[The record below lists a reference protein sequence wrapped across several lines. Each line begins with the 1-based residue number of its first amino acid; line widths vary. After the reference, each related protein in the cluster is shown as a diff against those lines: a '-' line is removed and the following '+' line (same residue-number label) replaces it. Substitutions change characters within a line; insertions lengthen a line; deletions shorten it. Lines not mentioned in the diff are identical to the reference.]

1 MFSQTASS
9 SVDLFREKLGCSFVL
24 IGGTARDEDAAQSIF
39 NERTA
44 IACAVLRGKI
54 Q

>member
-24 IGGTARDEDAAQSIF
+24 IGGTARDEDESIF

-44 IACAVLRGKI
+44 IACAVLRGKV